1 MIKKTVKGFFA
12 FIGMIGIISCL
23 PILALAYDPVLSSVS
38 YGSTSHNLSSP
49 WVYDLSSV
57 TGLAGKT
64 VTAISLQVYYNAPV
78 TFTLSGTCTGYSSA
92 NFAGNEDGY
101 NEITSAVDLTF
112 PSNMTGCTLTIG
124 TTGTQFAHY
133 GYIMY
138 GITTPSP
145 TPSPSTSPTPS
156 PSTGGSST
164 LSSDIDNA
172 SSTMAAAVGGIS
184 PSDTASWMSSNVISL
199 VIGSALGFLLLI
211 WPYILTLIIIG
222 AVIYFAYRGFI
233 YMRS

>member
-145 TPSPSTSPTPS
+145 TPSPST
-156 PSTGGSST
+156 GGSST